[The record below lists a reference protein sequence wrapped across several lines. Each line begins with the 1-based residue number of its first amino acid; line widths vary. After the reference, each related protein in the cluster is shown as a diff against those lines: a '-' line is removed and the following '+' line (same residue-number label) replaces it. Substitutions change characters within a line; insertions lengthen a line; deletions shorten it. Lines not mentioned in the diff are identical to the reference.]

1 MMIRGALITF
11 IFAVVTAGA
20 ALADDEIKISAG
32 EHDGY
37 SRIVIP
43 GGATDVF
50 VDNAART
57 VDIRFASGDP
67 IVDLSDVN
75 GKHKAYR
82 VVGARKIVDSNGA
95 FVRLTLNCDCLVAST
110 QLASGKLVVDIAD
123 AKPIAAAAEE
133 PAPQEAEASLGG
145 DDVSVE
151 EARSR
156 MRDLLQRAANEGFIT
171 MRGADPAPAETL
183 LPKAAPPMKV
193 EAPTLKAPPPPP
205 PPPPPPEPVATADCQ
220 LDSAF
225 AIDGGRFD
233 EDPLGAIAEFRAA
246 LDETPELKRN
256 AVADNFARGYLAIG
270 FGEEALALLA
280 DRGEKD
286 SLLADMAR
294 VVAER
299 PVSNSG
305 PLMGAL
311 ECDGA
316 HALWQAAAAEP
327 ELAAKAAE
335 RSAGALSALPKR
347 LRTLLAARIAKK
359 LIDAGAWS
367 EAKTVYRIAG
377 EHSEYAEDDLRY
389 IAARLLDHE
398 GEGAEGEELLR
409 DVASGASE
417 ASQDALLAL
426 AARYA
431 AEGGA
436 PEGLIEDLGAL
447 ATTAKGLPIG
457 GEAALHEGLIWIA
470 GGNVEAGVFLLRSA
484 AESSEGLAARASA
497 EAGRAIGE
505 AFASPDPAPRL
516 AALRAFV
523 EYRTFVEQGGPAP
536 EMRAKAAEIAVEVG
550 LPNLALQLLGSDAD
564 SGRDRTLL
572 KARAA
577 LAADQPEPALASAA
591 PYADDPEFAAIVVK
605 ANLQLD
611 RNYAALA
618 AASAAPEGEG
628 KAEMMALA
636 AWRAGDYASAARAYG
651 KVDPTKL
658 SAEDAVHYALSAY
671 MAGQADI
678 PPAAEAVLSRD
689 DKATLEGVKSLFAKG
704 PDGAVVERGKAL
716 AESAAGEIT
725 FIKELLG
732 HG

>member
-1 MMIRGALITF
+1 MARGGLI
-11 IFAVVTAGA
+11 IFVCAAFAAGA
-20 ALADDEIKISAG
+20 ALADGEIKLSAG
-32 EHDGY
+32 EHSDY

-133 PAPQEAEASLGG
+133 PAPQEAEASPGG

-171 MRGADPAPAETL
+171 MRGADPAPADAP
-183 LPKAAPPMKV
+183 LPKAAPPVKV
-193 EAPTLKAPPPPP
+193 DAPTLKAP

-220 LDSAF
+220 PDSAF

-246 LDETPELKRN
+246 LDEAPELKRN
-256 AVADNFARGYLAIG
+256 AVADDFARGYLAIG

-299 PVSNSG
+299 PLSNSG

-311 ECDGA
+311 ECNGA

-327 ELAAKAAE
+327 ERAAKAAE
-335 RSAGALSALPKR
+335 GFADALSALPKR

-367 EAKTVYRIAG
+367 EANTVYRIAG

-389 IAARLLDHE
+389 VAARLLDHE
-398 GEGAEGEELLR
+398 GEGGEGEELLR

-447 ATTAKGLPIG
+447 ATTAKGSPIG

-470 GGNVEAGVFLLRSA
+470 GGNIEAGVFLLRSA
-484 AESSEGLAARASA
+484 AESSEGLAAKASA

-505 AFASPDPAPRL
+505 AFASDDPAHRL

-523 EYRTFVEQGGPAP
+523 EYRTFVERAGPAP
-536 EMRAKAAEIAVEVG
+536 EMRAKAAETAVEVG
-550 LPNLALQLLGSDAD
+550 LPNLALRLLGSDAD
-564 SGRDRTLL
+564 SGDRARALL

-618 AASAAPEGEG
+618 AASAAPEGPA

-658 SAEDAVHYALSAY
+658 SVEDAVHYALSAY
-671 MAGQADI
+671 MAGEADM

-689 DKATLEGVKSLFAKG
+689 DKASLDGLKSLFAKG
-704 PDGAVVERGKAL
+704 QDGPVVERGKAL

-725 FIKELLG
+725 FIRELLG